1 MSARPCFA
9 CAMAGPDRPCSCSTA
24 KRAATKGVGVALVKK
39 FNATH
44 PGLKVVLQQTS
55 PNQDTSKLA
64 TTGSSRLRSPRHL
77 ALAQYKG
84 RY

>member
-64 TTGSSRLRSPRHL
+64 TTGSS
-77 ALAQYKG
+77 
-84 RY
+84 